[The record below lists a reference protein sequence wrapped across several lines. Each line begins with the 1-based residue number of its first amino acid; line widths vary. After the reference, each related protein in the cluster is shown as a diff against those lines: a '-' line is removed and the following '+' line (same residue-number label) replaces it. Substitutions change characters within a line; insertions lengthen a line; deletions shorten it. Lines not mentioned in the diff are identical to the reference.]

1 MENMSNDNNIKNKDV
16 NQENDKEMLMAL
28 KEVEEIMNNP
38 DKYKGYKDI
47 DELRRA
53 LLSGDKI
60 LS

>member
-16 NQENDKEMLMAL
+16 NQENDKEMLTAL

-47 DELRRA
+47 DELRKA
-53 LLSGDKI
+53 LLSDD
-60 LS
+60 